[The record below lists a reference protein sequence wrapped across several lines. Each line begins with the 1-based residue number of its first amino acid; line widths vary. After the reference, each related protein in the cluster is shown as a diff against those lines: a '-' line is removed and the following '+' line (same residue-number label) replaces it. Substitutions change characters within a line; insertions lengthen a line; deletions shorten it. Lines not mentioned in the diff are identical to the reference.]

1 MQPLNPKFHN
11 TFSSKELE
19 TLINDATASS
29 YDTIVIATEDYFFEL
44 SSDRGEELEIYCDEH
59 SNSSNRIL
67 SKEEFLKLYPS
78 SKMLEVVNLEMD
90 E

>member
-1 MQPLNPKFHN
+1 
-11 TFSSKELE
+11 
-19 TLINDATASS
+19 
-29 YDTIVIATEDYFFEL
+29 VIATEDYFFEL
-44 SSDRGEELEIYCDEH
+44 RGDRGEELEIYCDEH

-67 SKEEFLKLYPS
+67 SKEEFLELYPS